1 MKFIEFSRDKAAPIA
16 LFESVTAFSLEIGE
30 GYGEAHIH
38 SIHLGPGGHIGD
50 HRAGFDQLF
59 LVVEGTAW
67 AAGEDRRR
75 VTLSAGQGAYFATGE
90 IHSKGSDE
98 GATVIMIQVS
108 RLAATPQATGRG

>member
-1 MKFIEFSRDKAAPIA
+1 MKLIEFSRDKAEPIA
-16 LFESVTAFSLEIGE
+16 LFESVSAASLEIGR
-30 GYGEAHIH
+30 GSGEAHVHCIY
-38 SIHLGPGGHIGD
+38 LEPGGHIGD

-75 VTLSAGQGAYFATGE
+75 VALSAGQGAYFATGE
-90 IHSKGSDE
+90 IHSKGSEE

-108 RLAATPQATGRG
+108 RMATTAQATK